1 MLERTFVEKE
11 DKFRVDVWNRLVE
24 RDSSKPRV
32 VFMRYVEREERFI
45 VRAFN
50 TFVESSLISI
60 DEIVNVDVTK

>member
-24 RDSSKPRV
+24 RDSSRPRV
-32 VFMRYVEREERFI
+32 VSMRYVEREERFI

>member
-32 VFMRYVEREERFI
+32 VSMRYVEREERFME
-45 VRAFN
+45 RAFN
-50 TFVESSLISI
+50 RVVESSLISI
-60 DEIVNVDVTK
+60 EEILKVEVTK